1 MSLKVDADC
10 STTVEEVRSDK
21 SELNWV
27 ALKYE
32 GKAKLM
38 VGGKGSGGFAEF
50 KAYLPDDQ
58 CTWGFLRVMG
68 GDQESKRPKF
78 VMVQYNGPS
87 LAGMAKSRAGSQK
100 PDVEKIMGQHHVF
113 YFTDDPEDMTEEEV
127 MAKVK
132 KSSGANYDLGS
143 NAKGYE
149 SKAGEIKNTSKSMY
163 LEKEKE
169 TNITK
174 PVVFFEGALA
184 HSTPCD
190 LSGRPTVAPPTDA
203 RKNTDLKG
211 KLNIDKWTM
220 SSKENV
226 KQ

>member
-1 MSLKVDADC
+1 MALKFDPEC
-10 STTVEEVRSDK
+10 SATVEEVRSDK

-27 ALKYE
+27 GFKYE
-32 GKAKLM
+32 GKSKIL

-50 KAYLPDDQ
+50 KAYAPEDQ
-58 CTWGFLRVMG
+58 CTWAFLRLMA

-78 VMVQYNGPS
+78 VFIQYNGPS
-87 LAGMAKSRAGSQK
+87 LGGMAKARTGAQK
-100 PDVEKIMGQHHVF
+100 PEVEKIMGQHHVF
-113 YFTDDPEDMTEEEV
+113 YFADDPQDLNEAEV
-127 MAKVK
+127 MDKVK

-149 SKAGEIKNTSKSMY
+149 SKAGEIKSQSKSMY

-184 HSTPCD
+184 KTTPCD

-211 KLNIDKWTM
+211 KLNIDKW
-220 SSKENV
+220 SGPAKENV
-226 KQ
+226 AQ